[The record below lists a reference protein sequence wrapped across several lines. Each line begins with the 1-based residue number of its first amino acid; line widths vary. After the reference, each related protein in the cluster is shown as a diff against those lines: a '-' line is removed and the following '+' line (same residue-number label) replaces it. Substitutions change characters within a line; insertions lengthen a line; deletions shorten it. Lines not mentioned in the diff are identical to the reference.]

1 MAAAISD
8 RRTTGYCRRRRGEE
22 HFFDM
27 KIYRELIAAGCEV
40 VFDVSEETGV
50 DEFIGGS
57 LESVA
62 VNRGV

>member
-1 MAAAISD
+1 V
-8 RRTTGYCRRRRGEE
+8 
-22 HFFDM
+22 
-27 KIYRELIAAGCEV
+27 EV